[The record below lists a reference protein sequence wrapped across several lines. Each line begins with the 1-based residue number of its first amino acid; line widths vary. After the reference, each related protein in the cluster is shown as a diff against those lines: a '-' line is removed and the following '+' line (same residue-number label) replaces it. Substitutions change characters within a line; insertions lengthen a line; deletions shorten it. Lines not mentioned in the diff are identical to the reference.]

1 MSEQYYAIGD
11 IHGRYDLLQKA
22 LEFIHSRQ
30 DTGKIIFLGDYI
42 DRGPQSKEV
51 VQHLMQG
58 PLPGWDYVCLKGN
71 HEDMFWYD
79 MLNQNEPYDKKV
91 ANSMD
96 ATELG
101 DALDWFASLPLY
113 HIVENNIFVHADWDE
128 TKPPEQQTEARML
141 WTRRNEDFHSYFY
154 VTHGHTPYRNG
165 PVFFFHRCNLDTMA
179 FETGKLSIGV
189 FEIGTIGPTE
199 IYIATPHTVYKK
211 G

>member
-1 MSEQYYAIGD
+1 MREQYYAIGD
-11 IHGRYDLLQKA
+11 IHGRYDLLQQA
-22 LEFIHSRQ
+22 LDFIHARQ
-30 DTGKIIFLGDYI
+30 NTGKIIFLGDYI

-51 VQHLMQG
+51 VQHLMRKQ
-58 PLPGWDYVCLKGN
+58 LPGWNYICLKGN

-79 MLNQNEPYDKKV
+79 MLNQNKPYDKKV
-91 ANSMD
+91 ADSMN

-101 DALDWFASLPLY
+101 DALDWFAGLPLY

-128 TKPPEQQTEARML
+128 TKLPEQQTEARML
-141 WTRRNEDFHSYFY
+141 WTRRNENFHSDFY
-154 VTHGHTPYRNG
+154 VIHGHTPYRNG
-165 PVFFFHRCNLDTMA
+165 PVMFHHRCNLDTMA

-189 FEIGTIGPTE
+189 FETGTIGPIE